1 MNDLLYRHN
10 KYLKYLLVLSFI
22 TFVILF
28 AATSAQGACLSI
40 DAQTTGT
47 TATNTDSSMTVS
59 HTTGSDSDRLM
70 LVGIN
75 VNVNDNE
82 TVTGVTYGGTALT
95 KVGEQAN
102 GNDAMVYIY
111 SLVAPDPGTADVVI
125 NFSSALNYGAIAGV
139 MTFTGVDQT
148 TPLGAFASAI
158 GDDTTQASVD
168 IASAP
173 GELVFG
179 VVTCE
184 YDPINA
190 AVTGQDVQWNTTT
203 ANGNYGAG
211 GTDAGA
217 SPSVTMTWGF
227 EVASPVYNH
236 WAIGGVSIKPAGTK
250 NLVMVTGDGT
260 TTTDVDDTGK
270 RALFES
276 WGWTVTSI
284 AAAAAQGT
292 YDTAAANNDVMYI
305 SESCSSSSVSTKATL
320 LDIGI
325 VNEENYTWDQ
335 MRFTTTAD
343 QDLLHTTIN
352 ISNNSHYITS
362 VFSTGNM
369 MIFSSQDGIGNM
381 VAGLASGGQ
390 LLATENNSGSPTLFY
405 FETGAALT
413 SGTAPN
419 RRVGIPTSYSTFT
432 NWNADVKTI
441 VQRSLDW
448 ASGCGGGVISSCG
461 TNLVMVVGT
470 DTSQPYDAAKQTLFE
485 SWGWTVSTINDF
497 DSQTVY
503 DTAAA
508 NNDVMYISESVSSGN
523 VNTKARDLN
532 IGIVD
537 DECWLWDEMEY
548 GSTGNGGADWGT
560 TINLTTESQSHYITE
575 NFSTGSLTIYSTGA
589 NINNLPSSLASG
601 GQLLAQTP
609 SGGDPTLF
617 TFDTGATLD
626 SGTAANRRVGFPSF
640 DSNPSN
646 WTTDLETLLQR
657 SLEWAAGCGAG
668 GSGSTNNYPVLD
680 LIGNKS
686 VDEGQ
691 LLEFTIS
698 ATDPDTGD
706 TLTYSASNLPTGATF
721 DPATQTFSWTPGVG
735 DAGTY
740 TNVTFRV
747 DDDGT
752 PPYFDDEGITITVN
766 SSGGG
771 SLGTPIT
778 AGDVAGYSCNMR
790 ITIDH
795 TKVAFASE
803 NFPVL
808 ISLTDDSLTTSG
820 CGFVTDPD
828 GDDIVFTNSTV
839 TLQLHHEIE
848 KYDAATGELVAW
860 VLVPSLSGS
869 ADTDIYMYFG
879 DSNVTSPTEN
889 PTGVWDSNY
898 VGVWHLDDTS
908 GDTQDSTSYNTD
920 GVVTGT
926 VTRSATGKMDNAF
939 DFYTN
944 GEVDWGDPAD
954 EHLNFGTGE
963 MTLSLWV
970 NMDSHRGV
978 WEQIILKG
986 KSSYQSGYQIEVDS
1000 SSNTFYF
1007 SINEQSGEYEWG
1019 RTAAIPFSLDTW
1031 TYIVG
1036 VVDRTNNL
1044 VRGYKDGVQVDT
1056 SGISLIGSIDV
1067 ADNLTIGRNTWGW
1080 PDARIEEVR
1089 LSKTARS
1096 AEWIQTSYNNQNSP
1110 SSFYSVVNNCPS
1122 TVPPI
1127 AEFSCSIPLTIDSSK
1142 VSGTSDLT
1150 DFPVLIS
1157 LTNTS
1162 LKTTG
1167 NCGYVQNSNGYDII
1181 FSDATQTTRLDHE
1194 IEKYDSAAGELVAW
1208 VRVPTLSATSDT
1220 TIYMHFGHSSVCGAT
1235 ENPTGVWNSN
1245 YTTVWHLRE
1254 TSGGAGAIKD
1264 STAGAN
1270 HGTDFNSP
1278 TFGATGK
1285 IGNAIDFDGANDY
1298 ATMPTSGF
1306 STSAGT
1312 VELWANIDTFPPT
1325 DKKYMFSHFT
1335 PSPIANRVYVDLKPD
1350 NTWGTGMGDTY
1361 DL

>member
-1 MNDLLYRHN
+1 MNNFLDRHKN
-10 KYLKYLLVLSFI
+10 YLKYLLVLSFI
-22 TFVILF
+22 TFVILV
-28 AATSAQGACLSI
+28 AATSVQGACLTI

-47 TATNTDSSMTVS
+47 TASNTDSSMTVS

-75 VNVNDNE
+75 LNVNDNE

-111 SLVAPDPGTADVVI
+111 RLVAPNPGTADVVI

-139 MTFTGVDQT
+139 MTFSGVHQT

-158 GDDTTQASVD
+158 GDDTATASVD

-190 AVTGQDVQWNTTT
+190 AVTGQEVQWNTTT
-203 ANGNYGAG
+203 SNNNYGAG
-211 GTDAGA
+211 GTDSGA
-217 SPSVTMTWGF
+217 SPTVTMTWGF
-227 EVASPVYNH
+227 ETAATIYNH

-250 NLVMVTGDGT
+250 NLVMVTTDGT
-260 TTTDVDDTGK
+260 TTTDADDNGK

-276 WGWTVTSI
+276 WGWTVTAI
-284 AAAAAQGT
+284 ADDAAQGT

-305 SESCSSSSVSTKATL
+305 SESCASSAVGTKAAL

-335 MRFTTTAD
+335 MRFTATAD
-343 QDLLHTTIN
+343 QDLNHTTIL
-352 ISNNSHYITS
+352 ISDNSHYITS
-362 VFSTGNM
+362 PFSTGNM
-369 MIFSSQDGIGNM
+369 MIYGSADGIGNM

-390 LLATENNSGSPTLFY
+390 LLATENNTGSPTLFV

-448 ASGCGGGVISSCG
+448 ASGCGGGTIPGSGCG

-470 DTSQPYDAAKQTLFE
+470 DTSQVYDGAKQTLFE
-485 SWGWTVSTINDF
+485 GWGWTVSTINDY

-503 DTAAA
+503 DNAAA

-548 GSTGNGGADWGT
+548 GSTGNGGGDWGS
-560 TINLTTESQSHYITE
+560 TINITDNSHYITSTV
-575 NFSTGSLTIYSTGA
+575 STGNLSIYSSGA

-601 GQLLAQTP
+601 GQLLGQT
-609 SGGDPTLF
+609 SVSDPTLF
-617 TFDTGATLD
+617 AFDTGASLD

-646 WTTDLETLLQR
+646 WTTNLETLLQR

-668 GSGSTNNYPVLD
+668 GGSTNSAPVLD
-680 LIGNKS
+680 AIGNKS

-721 DPATQTFSWTPGVG
+721 TPATQTFSWTPGVG

-752 PPYFDDEGITITVN
+752 PSEFDSEGITITVN

-778 AGDVAGYSCNMR
+778 AGDVAGYSCNMQ

-795 TKVAFASE
+795 TKVAFTSE
-803 NFPVL
+803 HFPVL

-848 KYDAATGELVAW
+848 KYDETTGEIVAW

-879 DSNVTSPTEN
+879 NSSVTSPTEN

-898 VGVWHLDDTS
+898 VGVWHLDETVTDESTS
-908 GDTQDSTSYNTD
+908 GTHYDSTSYSND
-920 GVVTGT
+920 GSQ
-926 VTRSATGKMDNAF
+926 RN
-939 DFYTN
+939 N
-944 GEVDWGDPAD
+944 
-954 EHLNFGTGE
+954 
-963 MTLSLWV
+963 
-970 NMDSHRGV
+970 
-978 WEQIILKG
+978 
-986 KSSYQSGYQIEVDS
+986 
-1000 SSNTFYF
+1000 
-1007 SINEQSGEYEWG
+1007 NE
-1019 RTAAIPFSLDTW
+1019 T
-1031 TYIVG
+1031 
-1036 VVDRTNNL
+1036 
-1044 VRGYKDGVQVDT
+1044 
-1056 SGISLIGSIDV
+1056 
-1067 ADNLTIGRNTWGW
+1067 
-1080 PDARIEEVR
+1080 
-1089 LSKTARS
+1089 
-1096 AEWIQTSYNNQNSP
+1096 
-1110 SSFYSVVNNCPS
+1110 
-1122 TVPPI
+1122 
-1127 AEFSCSIPLTIDSSK
+1127 
-1142 VSGTSDLT
+1142 
-1150 DFPVLIS
+1150 
-1157 LTNTS
+1157 
-1162 LKTTG
+1162 
-1167 NCGYVQNSNGYDII
+1167 
-1181 FSDATQTTRLDHE
+1181 
-1194 IEKYDSAAGELVAW
+1194 
-1208 VRVPTLSATSDT
+1208 
-1220 TIYMHFGHSSVCGAT
+1220 
-1235 ENPTGVWNSN
+1235 
-1245 YTTVWHLRE
+1245 
-1254 TSGGAGAIKD
+1254 
-1264 STAGAN
+1264 
-1270 HGTDFNSP
+1270 
-1278 TFGATGK
+1278 TGK
-1285 IGNAIDFDGANDY
+1285 ISTGQDFDGNSDY
-1298 ATMPTSGF
+1298 IQVAD
-1306 STSAGT
+1306 SASFHISNY
-1312 VELWANIDTFPPT
+1312 L
-1325 DKKYMFSHFT
+1325 
-1335 PSPIANRVYVDLKPD
+1335 
-1350 NTWGTGMGDTY
+1350 
-1361 DL
+1361 